1 MLSLSLF
8 SPPFLCHPWHRCR
21 KTFTLLH
28 NNITLSVWIFLS
40 VWPSGQQQF
49 GNFGSATPTRKE
61 QISICQKLQYGDR
74 ECLIIPT
81 LTNFF
86 VHRCWKETKRRKKNI
101 NLNSLLKSQNIR
113 STIFKKHKQECKYK
127 DAISMRVTQ
136 KRKRQKGGVGE
147 GNINIHHTNIN
158 KFLHTLWNAQN
169 DADGSWICG
178 LLSLDLPAWFTR
190 PDCLPPSTPFPPPL
204 LP

>member
-1 MLSLSLF
+1 M
-8 SPPFLCHPWHRCR
+8 
-21 KTFTLLH
+21 
-28 NNITLSVWIFLS
+28 WIFLS
-40 VWPSGQQQF
+40 VRPSGQQQF
-49 GNFGSATPTRKE
+49 GNFGSAAPTHGKE

-136 KRKRQKGGVGE
+136 KRMRGKGRVGE